1 MKIRPNGGFFIF
13 QLQQP
18 SFCEEDNQ
26 RRHRLGGSND
36 SNPTRGNFRKIKINV
51 KIKIKIKIKIRRF
64 FVKVRIFFVFF
75 RKTFQKVFF
84 SLLNF
89 FADEEE
95 KLQKNRF
102 LNFQQSCLSSIKR
115 AVC

>member
-1 MKIRPNGGFFIF
+1 MEGSSFF

-51 KIKIKIKIKIRRF
+51 KIKIKIRRF
-64 FVKVRIFFVFF
+64 FVNFGKSGRSEFFFVIPKNAPKSFF
-75 RKTFQKVFF
+75 QFAE
-84 SLLNF
+84 F

-102 LNFQQSCLSSIKR
+102 LNFQQSCLTSIKR
-115 AVC
+115 AAC